1 MEYSVNRL
9 QKLSEGKG
17 ETKKDLARE
26 NLAKKMRALVHG
38 LSITNDILRPGNEKN
53 IWKRTSI

>member
-1 MEYSVNRL
+1 MRRERRD
-9 QKLSEGKG
+9 QKRSCQGKFSE
-17 ETKKDLARE
+17 
-26 NLAKKMRALVHG
+26 KKMRALVHG